1 MESVIRI
8 RAQFATLL
16 ALVFFVNSP
25 SFANSGSTVGSPTV
39 DSGKTAIEWRLAG
52 TTDDTMRQDERVRS
66 RIHVD
71 HAFNDLYAA
80 RLVVFTDK
88 RQGNN
93 LEHESVSF
101 QNRLH
106 IIKAKEHGFDAG
118 IRLNYTYADGDKKPD
133 IVSFRLL
140 ELIPCGK
147 WEIRFNQIFDREVG
161 EDSSNGL
168 LAEWR
173 SQVTYK
179 VTGDVRLGLDAFHDF
194 GNLEDQAGYSA
205 QEHAVG
211 PVAKVKLGGGY
222 GLEAA
227 FRHGV
232 SRAAPDNSLTVGFS
246 KTW

>member
-8 RAQFATLL
+8 RVIKSTLL
-16 ALVFFVNSP
+16 ALMFFANSP
-25 SFANSGSTVGSPTV
+25 SFANSGSTVGGPNV
-39 DSGKTAIEWRLAG
+39 DSGKTAIEWRVAG
-52 TTDDTMRQDERVRS
+52 ATDDTMRQDERIRS

-71 HAFNDLYAA
+71 HAFNDFYAA

-93 LEHESVSF
+93 VEHESVSF
-101 QNRLH
+101 QNRLQLVR
-106 IIKAKEHGFDAG
+106 AKDHGFDAG

-147 WEIRFNQIFDREVG
+147 WEIRFNQIFDWEVG
-161 EDSSNGL
+161 EDRENGM

-173 SQVTYK
+173 SQATYK
-179 VTGDVRLGLDAFHDF
+179 VTDNVRLGLDLFHDF

-211 PVAKVKLGGGY
+211 PVAKVKLGSGY
-222 GLEAA
+222 GFETA
-227 FRHGV
+227 FRHGI
-232 SRAAPDNSLTVGFS
+232 SRAAPDNTLTLAFS